1 MTSKIIP
8 VDPFDLVIFG
18 ITGDLATRKLIP
30 VLYYRFRDGQIPDKS
45 RVIGL
50 ARGALSTEQLRNQ
63 ALEALKSAVS
73 KQHFDMDTAER
84 FVTCLFY
91 SRIDV
96 KSDDGWEGLLAL
108 LKDAVNPVR
117 AYYLSV
123 APDLFAPIVKQLGRL
138 GLEKNSRL
146 VVEKPFGRDLA
157 SAREI
162 KQQIGSVYK
171 EQSIYRIDHYL
182 GKETVQNLMA
192 LRFAN
197 KLFEPLW
204 NSNHIDHIQI
214 TAAETLGVEG
224 RGEYY
229 DKVGAMRDMVQN
241 HLVQLLCLTAMEP
254 PYKFEADAMR
264 DEKLKV
270 LRALRPLAGEDAL
283 RNSVRGQYLPTSEMP
298 GYLEEANN
306 VDSRTETYVALKA
319 EINSWRWSGTPF
331 YLRTGKRLRSQV
343 TEIVIAFKATPHSIF
358 GQIDTP
364 ISPNALVI
372 RLQPDEGL
380 NLSIMTK
387 DPGPGGF
394 RLRETPLDMT
404 FAENFGEGFRLPDAY
419 ERLIMDVIRG
429 NQTLFMRDDEVEA
442 AWEWIDPIMAA
453 WSNSGIPPESYD
465 SYSSGPDGGLALIVR
480 DNRRWRDMEV

>member
-1 MTSKIIP
+1 MTSKTIP
-8 VDPFDLVIFG
+8 VEPFDLVIFG

-30 VLYYRFRDGQIPDKS
+30 VLYYRFISGQIPPQS
-45 RVIGL
+45 RIIGL
-50 ARGALSTEQLRNQ
+50 ARSELTSEQFKNKSLQ
-63 ALEALKSAVS
+63 ALEQAVS
-73 KQHFDMDTAER
+73 EKHYDREMAQR
-84 FVTCLFY
+84 FVSCLHY
-91 SRIDV
+91 IKNDV
-96 KSDDGWEGLLAL
+96 NNDDDWDELLKL
-108 LKDAVNPVR
+108 LKDSPNSVLAF
-117 AYYLSV
+117 YLSV
-123 APDLFAPIVKQLGRL
+123 APSLFAPIVEQLGRL
-138 GLEKNSRL
+138 NLAENSRL

-157 SAREI
+157 SAR
-162 KQQIGSVYK
+162 KLQSQIGCVFK
-171 EQSIYRIDHYL
+171 EEAIYRIDHYL

-214 TAAETLGVEG
+214 TAAESLGVEG

-229 DKVGAMRDMVQN
+229 DNVGAMRDMVQN
-241 HLVQLLCLTAMEP
+241 HLMQLLCLTAMEP
-254 PYKFEADAMR
+254 PYKFDANAMR

-270 LRALRPLAGEDAL
+270 LRALRPLTGEDAL
-283 RNSVRGQYLPTSEMP
+283 RNSVRGQYLATASAPS
-298 GYLEEANN
+298 YLHEANN
-306 VDSRTETYVALKA
+306 KDSQTETYVALKA
-319 EINSWRWSGTPF
+319 EINSWRWAGTPF
-331 YLRTGKRLRSQV
+331 YLRTGKRLRSQM
-343 TEIVIAFKATPHSIF
+343 TEIVIKFRSTPHSIF

-364 ISPNALVI
+364 IRSNALVI

-404 FAENFGEGFRLPDAY
+404 FADNSSEDWRMPDAY

-442 AWEWIDPIMAA
+442 AWNWIDPIMQA
-453 WSNSGIPPESYD
+453 WSNSGMPPESYD
-465 SYSSGPDGGLALIVR
+465 SYGSGPEGGIELIVR
-480 DNRRWRDMEV
+480 DNRRWRDIVV